1 MLFITT
7 TQSRNYYQIIL
18 MTNKDPYIYRIK
30 SITKVVD
37 GDTIDANIDLGFD
50 ISLTK
55 RIRLAGIDT
64 PESRTRDL
72 EEKKLGLE
80 TKEWLKNR
88 LQFAKDIIIKTELP
102 DSTEKYGRILGHLFI
117 NGEETSLNNQMITEG
132 YAWEYDGG
140 TKKKDFSVLT
150 SKRKIVS

>member
-1 MLFITT
+1 
-7 TQSRNYYQIIL
+7 

-64 PESRTRDL
+64 PESRTTNL
-72 EEKKLGLE
+72 KEKALGLE
-80 TKEWLKNR
+80 SKEWLKKA
-88 LQFAKDIIIKTELP
+88 LEGAKDILIKTEKP
-102 DSTEKYGRILGHLFI
+102 DSTEKYGRIIGHLFI
-117 NGEETSLNNQMITEG
+117 NGQETSLNNQMIDEG
-132 YAWEYDGG
+132 YALAYEGG
-140 TKKKDFSVLT
+140 KKDMDLELLLSR
-150 SKRKIVS
+150 RKK